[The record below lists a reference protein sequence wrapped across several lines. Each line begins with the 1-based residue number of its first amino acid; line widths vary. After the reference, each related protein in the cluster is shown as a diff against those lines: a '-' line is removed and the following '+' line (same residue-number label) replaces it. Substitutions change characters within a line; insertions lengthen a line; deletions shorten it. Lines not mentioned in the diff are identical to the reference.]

1 MHITLETRFMVK
13 LWFSHIKDAATGN
26 WPSRN
31 CVLMFM
37 LMFLSIT
44 QMFYHT
50 LQLITLN
57 KINYFEVLVYIRLF
71 KSLNLY
77 QTSMY

>member
-1 MHITLETRFMVK
+1 MVK
-13 LWFSHIKDAATGN
+13 LWFSHIKDAAMGN

-31 CVLMFM
+31 GV

-57 KINYFEVLVYIRLF
+57 KINYFEVLVYIRF
-71 KSLNLY
+71 LNH
-77 QTSMY
+77 